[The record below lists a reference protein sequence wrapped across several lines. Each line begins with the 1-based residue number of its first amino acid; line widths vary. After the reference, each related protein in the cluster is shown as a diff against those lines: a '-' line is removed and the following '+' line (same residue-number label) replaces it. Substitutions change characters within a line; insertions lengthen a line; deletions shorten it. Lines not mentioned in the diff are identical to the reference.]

1 LLDRIESGVWVTL
14 YPHKNVYSDPLILS
28 GMATQTGKFDLNIE
42 EVLEAWD
49 LADATREILANA
61 LNEQALTGGSDS
73 EVFQDKEGH

>member
-1 LLDRIESGVWVTL
+1 
-14 YPHKNVYSDPLILS
+14 
-28 GMATQTGKFDLNIE
+28 MATQTGKFDLNIE